1 MRTLLVERVNCN
13 ENEIRI
19 ELVKRTA
26 DLSALIDAG
35 MRTTDLVRSGVS
47 EFLTADG
54 DQVRVTMLGAGTFVN
69 GGSDETN

>member
-1 MRTLLVERVNCN
+1 MRTLMIERVNQG
-13 ENEIRI
+13 ESDIRI
-19 ELVKRTA
+19 ELIKRTS

-54 DQVRVTMLGAGTFVN
+54 DQVRVTMLAEKTFLN
-69 GGSDETN
+69 GGSHENN